1 MHSLF
6 DSVYKLCLF
15 LRITYSVEM
24 LPYAEVGH
32 AIVMRK
38 KKRCLLEGGFH
49 MHTELQCVQIC
60 NAVP

>member
-1 MHSLF
+1 
-6 DSVYKLCLF
+6 
-15 LRITYSVEM
+15 M